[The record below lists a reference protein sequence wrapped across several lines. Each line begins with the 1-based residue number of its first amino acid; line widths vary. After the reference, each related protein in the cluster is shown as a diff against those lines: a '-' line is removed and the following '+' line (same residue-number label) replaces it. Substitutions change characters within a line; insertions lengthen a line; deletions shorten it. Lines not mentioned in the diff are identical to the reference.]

1 MKRNPLYG
9 YLSLLAAC
17 AFMWVSCGPK
27 DVPEAPVAR
36 VEGISVSPPYLTMTE
51 GDISSLTVAVL
62 PENAQNK
69 TVLWSSSKEDV
80 AIVSDGVVVAVSPG
94 MAMIKAESEDGGK
107 TAICLVT
114 VVARVVPVTAVTLN
128 KSNLEMEV
136 GGTVS
141 LSATVKP
148 DNATDKS
155 VTWSTSDSEVA
166 TVNNGVVK
174 ALKLGTA
181 VITATAGEKSATCSV
196 TVVPTPVTSITLN
209 RTSASLKLGGTLTLT
224 ATVKPD
230 NATDKSVTWSTSDS
244 EVATVNNGVVTALKI
259 GTAIITAK
267 AGEKSATCT
276 ITVKSTVSD
285 GENEDVGF
293 EDWND

>member
-1 MKRNPLYG
+1 MQRNPLYG

-17 AFMWVSCGPK
+17 AFLWVSCGHK
-27 DVPEAPVAR
+27 DEPEVSEVR
-36 VEGISVSPPYLTMTE
+36 VEGVSVTPSILTMTE
-51 GDISSLTVAVL
+51 GDISSLTVTVL

-69 TVLWSSSKEDV
+69 TVLWSSSREDV

-94 MAMIKAESEDGGK
+94 MATIKAESEDGGK
-107 TAICLVT
+107 SAICLVT
-114 VVARVVPVTAVTLN
+114 VVARVVPVTAVTLDKN
-128 KSNLEMEV
+128 NLEMEV
-136 GGTVS
+136 GETVS
-141 LSATVKP
+141 LA
-148 DNATDKS
+148 
-155 VTWSTSDSEVA
+155 
-166 TVNNGVVK
+166 
-174 ALKLGTA
+174 
-181 VITATAGEKSATCSV
+181 
-196 TVVPTPVTSITLN
+196 
-209 RTSASLKLGGTLTLT
+209 

-244 EVATVNNGVVTALKI
+244 EVATVNNGVVTALKT

-293 EDWND
+293 EVWND

>member
-1 MKRNPLYG
+1 M
-9 YLSLLAAC
+9 
-17 AFMWVSCGPK
+17 
-27 DVPEAPVAR
+27 
-36 VEGISVSPPYLTMTE
+36 
-51 GDISSLTVAVL
+51 
-62 PENAQNK
+62 
-69 TVLWSSSKEDV
+69 
-80 AIVSDGVVVAVSPG
+80 
-94 MAMIKAESEDGGK
+94 
-107 TAICLVT
+107 
-114 VVARVVPVTAVTLN
+114 TAVTLN

-141 LSATVKP
+141 LS
-148 DNATDKS
+148 
-155 VTWSTSDSEVA
+155 
-166 TVNNGVVK
+166 
-174 ALKLGTA
+174 
-181 VITATAGEKSATCSV
+181 
-196 TVVPTPVTSITLN
+196 
-209 RTSASLKLGGTLTLT
+209 